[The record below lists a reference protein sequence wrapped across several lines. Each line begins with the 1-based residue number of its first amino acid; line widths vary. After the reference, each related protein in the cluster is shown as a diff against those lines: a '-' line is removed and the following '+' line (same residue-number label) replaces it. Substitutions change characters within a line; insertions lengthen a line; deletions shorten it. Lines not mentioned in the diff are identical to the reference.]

1 MKVSRAEK
9 ESGILNMVSRLG
21 TEGRLDLA
29 MREAGAG
36 QGEKETVGK
45 SGRVRYKDKE
55 NMDKKRGQ
63 ERKYS

>member
-1 MKVSRAEK
+1 
-9 ESGILNMVSRLG
+9 MVSRLG